1 MGSYCVDSYDLDPGR
16 TEGRNLLIVIG
27 GGGGSPGAADG
38 TQQKRKSSQK
48 LFHLLLIKI
57 VMCLVYAE
65 TEVLLLWQSRY
76 ICMMLVTCTS
86 CIVRVNLP

>member
-1 MGSYCVDSYDLDPGR
+1 MGSYCVDSYELDPGR
-16 TEGRNLLIVIG
+16 TEGRNLLTVIGG

-57 VMCLVYAE
+57 VMCLVYM
-65 TEVLLLWQSRY
+65 VKQS

-86 CIVRVNLP
+86 CIMRVNLP

>member
-27 GGGGSPGAADG
+27 GGGGALRGLQMAHN
-38 TQQKRKSSQK
+38 KRGKSSQK

-57 VMCLVYAE
+57 VMCLVY
-65 TEVLLLWQSRY
+65 
-76 ICMMLVTCTS
+76 MLKQKFFFCG
-86 CIVRVNLP
+86 RVAISV

>member
-1 MGSYCVDSYDLDPGR
+1 MDSYDLDPGR
-16 TEGRNLLIVIG
+16 TEGRNLLIVIGG

-57 VMCLVYAE
+57 VMCLVYTE

-76 ICMMLVTCTS
+76 ICMMLVT
-86 CIVRVNLP
+86 

>member
-1 MGSYCVDSYDLDPGR
+1 MDSYDLDPGR
-16 TEGRNLLIVIG
+16 TEGRNLLIVIGG

-57 VMCLVYAE
+57 VMCLVYIYAE
-65 TEVLLLWQSRY
+65 TVLLLWQSRS

-86 CIVRVNLP
+86 CIMRVNLP